1 MNEKFSVLM
10 SVYYKENPIY
20 LKEAMES
27 IYDKQILKPT
37 EIVLVED
44 GKLTEELYQEINR
57 QKEKLKNILKIVK
70 LEKNSGLGKALNVG
84 VLNCTNEL
92 IARMD
97 SDDISCSE
105 RFLKQIECFKN
116 NENIDIVGSNISEFI
131 NDVNNIV
138 GIRNVYENDIDIK
151 KDMKKRCSL
160 NHVTVIFKKSKILEV
175 GNYLEWFCNEDYYL
189 WLRLLKNNAIFK
201 NISESLVF
209 VRVGMEMY
217 GRRGGMKY
225 FKSEADIQKYM
236 LENKMITQTE
246 YFRNIFVRFVVQI
259 LLPNWLRKVIYLKIL
274 RKNIKDKKCQN

>member
-1 MNEKFSVLM
+1 MEKFSVLM

-20 LKEAMES
+20 LKEAIES

-44 GKLTEELYQEINR
+44 GKLTEELYQEIKR
-57 QKEKLKNILKIVK
+57 QKKKLKDILKIVR
-70 LEKNSGLGKALNVG
+70 LEKNSGLGKALNIG

-105 RFLKQIECFKN
+105 RFLKQVECFKDN
-116 NENIDIVGSNISEFI
+116 KNIDIVGSNISEFI
-131 NDVNNIV
+131 NNINNIV
-138 GIRNVYENDIDIK
+138 GVRTVYEKDIDIK

-160 NHVTVIFKKSKILEV
+160 NHVTVMFKKSKILEV
-175 GNYLEWFCNEDYYL
+175 GNYLEWFYNEDYYL
-189 WLRLLKNNAIFK
+189 WLRLLKNNAVFE

-217 GRRGGMKY
+217 ERRGGVKY
-225 FKSEADIQKYM
+225 FKSEVNIQKYM
-236 LENKMITQTE
+236 LENKMITQIE
-246 YFRNIFVRFVVQI
+246 YFRNIFIRFVIQI
-259 LLPNWLRKVIYLKIL
+259 LLPNRLRKFIYLKLL
-274 RKNIKDKKCQN
+274 RSK

>member
-1 MNEKFSVLM
+1 MDEKFSVLM

-20 LKEAMES
+20 LKEAIES

-97 SDDISCSE
+97 SDDISSSE
-105 RFLKQIECFKN
+105 RFLKQVECFRD

-131 NDVNNIV
+131 NDINNIV
-138 GIRNVYENDIDIK
+138 GIRVVYENDIDIK

-160 NHVTVIFKKSKILEV
+160 NHVTVMFRKSKILEV

-189 WLRLLKNNAIFK
+189 WLRLLKDNAIFK

-217 GRRGGMKY
+217 GRRGGIKY
-225 FKSEADIQKYM
+225 FKSEVGIQKYM
-236 LENKMITQTE
+236 LKNKIIIQIE
-246 YFRNIFVRFVVQI
+246 YFRNISIRFLVQI
-259 LLPNWLRKVIYLKIL
+259 LLPNWLRKIIYLKIL
-274 RKNIKDKKCQN
+274 RNNIKDKK

>member
-1 MNEKFSVLM
+1 MEKFSVLM

-20 LKEAMES
+20 LKEAIES

-57 QKEKLKNILKIVK
+57 QKKKLKDILKIVR
-70 LEKNSGLGKALNVG
+70 LEKNSGLGKALNIG

-105 RFLKQIECFKN
+105 RFLKQVECFKDN
-116 NENIDIVGSNISEFI
+116 KNIDIVGSNISEFI
-131 NDVNNIV
+131 NNINNIV
-138 GIRNVYENDIDIK
+138 GVRTVYEKDIDIK

-160 NHVTVIFKKSKILEV
+160 NHVTVMFKKSKILEV
-175 GNYLEWFCNEDYYL
+175 GNYLEWFYNEDYYL
-189 WLRLLKNNAIFK
+189 WLRLLKNNAVFE

-217 GRRGGMKY
+217 ERRGGVKY
-225 FKSEADIQKYM
+225 FKSEVNIQKYM
-236 LENKMITQTE
+236 LENKMITQIE
-246 YFRNIFVRFVVQI
+246 YFRNIFIRFVIQI
-259 LLPNWLRKVIYLKIL
+259 LLPNRLRKFIYLKLL
-274 RKNIKDKKCQN
+274 RSK

>member
-1 MNEKFSVLM
+1 MDEKFSVLM

-20 LKEAMES
+20 LKEAIES

-44 GKLTEELYQEINR
+44 GELTEELYQEINK
-57 QKEKLKNILKIVK
+57 QKEKLKDILKIVK
-70 LEKNSGLGKALNVG
+70 LEKNSGLGKALNIG

-97 SDDISCSE
+97 SDDISCPE

-116 NENIDIVGSNISEFI
+116 SENIDIVGSNISEFI
-131 NDVNNIV
+131 NDINNIV

-160 NHVTVIFKKSKILEV
+160 NHVTVMFKKSKILEV

-189 WLRLLKNNAIFK
+189 WLRLLKNSTVFK

-225 FKSEADIQKYM
+225 FKSEASIQKYM
-236 LENKMITQTE
+236 LENKMITQIE
-246 YFRNIFVRFVVQI
+246 YFRNIFIRFVIQV
-259 LLPNWLRKVIYLKIL
+259 LLPRWLRKFIYLKIL
-274 RKNIKDKKCQN
+274 RKNIKDKK

>member
-1 MNEKFSVLM
+1 MDEKFSVLM

-20 LKEAMES
+20 LKEAIES

-44 GKLTEELYQEINR
+44 GKLTEELYQEINK
-57 QKEKLKNILKIVK
+57 QKEKLKDILKIVK

-97 SDDISCSE
+97 SDDISCPE
-105 RFLKQIECFKN
+105 RFLKQIECFKD

-131 NDVNNIV
+131 NDINNIV

-160 NHVTVIFKKSKILEV
+160 NHVTVMFKKSKILEV

-189 WLRLLKNNAIFK
+189 WLRLLKNNTVFK

-225 FKSEADIQKYM
+225 FKSEAGIQKYM
-236 LENKMITQTE
+236 LENKMITQIE
-246 YFRNIFVRFVVQI
+246 YFRNIFIRFVIQV
-259 LLPNWLRKVIYLKIL
+259 LLPSWLRKFIYLKIL
-274 RKNIKDKKCQN
+274 RKNIKDKK